1 MSDLDQLIQFAH
13 EAFSARG
20 GIPPLPHD
28 AFEATRRD
36 SGMTVSDFLDRFARR
51 VAHQYFEGDLS
62 FEVADCAINS
72 LSSYCLSQ
80 YEVILPSYANDVYL
94 AFDQGEFIH
103 AGDEVGSDPEVK
115 YTKSQIRAIVVRDQI
130 LGAFVETA

>member
-1 MSDLDQLIQFAH
+1 MSDLDLLIQFAH
-13 EAFSARG
+13 EAYSATG

-28 AFEATRRD
+28 AFEATRRAF
-36 SGMTVSDFLDRFARR
+36 GMTVSDFLDHFARQ
-51 VAHQYFEGDLS
+51 VAHQYFEDALS
-62 FEVADCAINS
+62 FEVADCALNS

-80 YEVILPSYANDVYL
+80 HEVMLPSYANDVYH

-115 YTKSQIRAIVVRDQI
+115 YTKSQIRAIVVRDRI

>member
-13 EAFSARG
+13 ATFSEAG
-20 GIPPLPHD
+20 GIPLLPHD
-28 AFEATRRD
+28 AFETTRRAF
-36 SGMTVSDFLDRFARR
+36 GMTVSDFLDHFARR
-51 VAHQYFEGDLS
+51 VAHQYFEGDLT
-62 FEVADCAINS
+62 FEVADCALNS

-80 YEVILPSYANDVYL
+80 HEVMLPSYANDVYR

-103 AGDEVGSDPEVK
+103 AGDEVGIDPEVK
-115 YTKSQIRAIVVRDQI
+115 YTTPQIRAIVVRDRI